1 MKYIIAIGNMTRGDD
16 GIGAHIIEYILNQNL
31 ENNFQALDFS
41 TNVWGILPLLTIQTK
56 KILIIDCAY
65 MQEQP
70 GSSEI
75 FPLDYINKRNQTSLE
90 THESSL
96 QQLLEV
102 ARKADYPI
110 PNISIMGI
118 EPDKI
123 DYDLSLS
130 KKLEDKLIDYVQQAI
145 KFIQTD

>member
-1 MKYIIAIGNMTRGDD
+1 
-16 GIGAHIIEYILNQNL
+16 
-31 ENNFQALDFS
+31 
-41 TNVWGILPLLTIQTK
+41 
-56 KILIIDCAY
+56 

-70 GSSEI
+70 GSSKI
-75 FPLDYINKRNQTSLE
+75 FPLDYINNRNQTSLE